1 MQAADL
7 FSGFRVFRAFRGRTD
22 MNLLQAEWLRFIRNP
37 VNLWVIAAF
46 FTLLAASAIW
56 SGLAASEFRGREFIR
71 VYSNDANK
79 LSPTE
84 MHDAPGT
91 GKGSDASKLADSTT
105 VRLPALGGLALSV
118 RQMDLLGSELRIST
132 RSRYTDGRNSDQLFN
147 PMLRELGLLDFAGV
161 LALLLPLTVIALTYG
176 LVQEDRER
184 GVWRLVCA
192 QMSHP
197 WMLVFAALAVRLV
210 MVLMPAVAASLLA
223 FMLDSGSTLYAAMHW
238 LFFVGIFTGVWITIS
253 GLFLLLP
260 VSSGAAAVGLLG
272 VWLITTFAVPAG
284 LSWAANGTLPMPS
297 RLEAIVDIRR
307 VQAQTSKQQA
317 ELLSTWYQAHPE
329 TAPVKEPPREIA
341 GLPANLELD
350 SKVRPLMYRFDEV
363 RKVHFEFMERWSAF
377 SPGLA
382 AVLTADRLA
391 GIDAPRYAEYI
402 QTVNQFEDRW
412 RTFFVPRVMGK
423 RGIAPSDYQQL
434 PVVKPLPM
442 TETVWTVMLRQSLIG
457 IFLLL
462 ITITLRNRFGRP

>member
-1 MQAADL
+1 M
-7 FSGFRVFRAFRGRTD
+7 S
-22 MNLLQAEWLRFIRNP
+22 LLQAEWLRFIRNP

-56 SGLAASEFRGREFIR
+56 SGLAASEFRAKALQPQHQTGNSQ
-71 VYSNDANK
+71 V
-79 LSPTE
+79 PTE

-91 GKGSDASKLADSTT
+91 GKGSYASKLADNTT

-147 PMLRELGLLDFAGV
+147 PLLRELGLLDFASI
-161 LALLLPLTVIALTYG
+161 LALFLPLTVIALTYG

-192 QMSHP
+192 QMPHP
-197 WMLVFAALAVRLV
+197 SLLVFAALAVRLV
-210 MVLMPAVAASLLA
+210 MVLIPALAASLLA
-223 FMLDSGSTLYAAMHW
+223 FMLDSGSTLYAATHW

-260 VSSGAAAVGLLG
+260 VSSGAVAVGLLG
-272 VWLITTFAVPAG
+272 MWLVTTFAVPAG
-284 LSWAANGTLPMPS
+284 LSWGANGMQPMPS

-329 TAPVKEPPREIA
+329 TAPAKEPPREIA

-350 SKVRPLMYRFDEV
+350 SKVRTLMYRFDGV
-363 RKVHFEFMERWSAF
+363 RKAHFEFMERWSAF

-382 AVLTADRLA
+382 VVLTADRLA

-402 QTVNQFEDRW
+402 EAVNQFEDRW
-412 RTFFVPRVMGK
+412 RAFFVPRVMGK
-423 RGIAPSDYQQL
+423 QSMAPSDYQQL
-434 PVVKPLPM
+434 PVVKSLP
-442 TETVWTVMLRQSLIG
+442 TAETVWTVILRQLLLG
-457 IFLLL
+457 VFLLL
-462 ITITLRNRFGRP
+462 VLITLRNRFGRP

>member
-1 MQAADL
+1 MT
-7 FSGFRVFRAFRGRTD
+7 G
-22 MNLLQAEWLRFIRNP
+22 LLQAEWLRFIRNP

-46 FTLLAASAIW
+46 FALLTASAVW
-56 SGLAASEFRGREFIR
+56 SGLAASEFRTRALQPQHQSGSSQVR
-71 VYSNDANK
+71 
-79 LSPTE
+79 TE

-91 GKGSDASKLADSTT
+91 GKGGDTAKPADNTT

-147 PMLRELGLLDFAGV
+147 PLLRELGLLDFASV

-192 QMSHP
+192 QMPHP
-197 WMLVFAALAVRLV
+197 SRLIFAALAVRLG
-210 MVLMPAVAASLLA
+210 MVLMPAAAASLLA
-223 FMLDSGSTLYAAMHW
+223 FMLDSGSTLYAATHW
-238 LFFVGIFTGVWITIS
+238 LVFVSVFAGVWMTIS

-260 VSSGAAAVGLLG
+260 VSSGAAAVSLLG
-272 VWLITTFAVPAG
+272 VWLVTTFAVPAG
-284 LSWAANGTLPMPS
+284 LSWAANGMQPMPS
-297 RLEAIVDIRR
+297 RLTAIVDIRR

-317 ELLSTWYQAHPE
+317 ELLSAWYRAHPE
-329 TAPVKEPPREIA
+329 TAPVKEPSREVA

-363 RKVHFEFMERWSAF
+363 RKAHFEFMERWSAL

-402 QTVNQFEDRW
+402 HAVNQFEDRW
-412 RTFFVPRVMGK
+412 RAFFVPGIMG
-423 RGIAPSDYQQL
+423 RQGMPVADHEQL
-434 PVVKPLPM
+434 PALKPLP
-442 TETVWTVMLRQSLIG
+442 TSETVWTVIVRQSLSG
-457 IFLLL
+457 ILLL
-462 ITITLRNRFGRP
+462 LALITLRKQFERP

>member
-1 MQAADL
+1 MT
-7 FSGFRVFRAFRGRTD
+7 G
-22 MNLLQAEWLRFIRNP
+22 LLQAEWLSFIRNP
-37 VNLWVIAAF
+37 VNLWVVAVYFA
-46 FTLLAASAIW
+46 LLAASAVW

-71 VYSNDANK
+71 VAAIDANTQQGTSK
-79 LSPTE
+79 FAPTE

-91 GKGSDASKLADSTT
+91 GKGGATAKLADSTT

-147 PMLRELGLLDFAGV
+147 PLLRELGLPDFAGV
-161 LALLLPLTVIALTYG
+161 LALLLPLTVIAVTYG

-192 QMSHP
+192 QMPHP
-197 WMLVFAALAVRLV
+197 ARLVFAALAVRLV
-210 MVLMPAVAASLLA
+210 MVLVPAAAASLLA
-223 FMLDSGSTLYAAMHW
+223 FMLDSGASLYAATHW
-238 LFFVGIFTGVWITIS
+238 LIFVSVFAGVWVTIS

-284 LSWAANGTLPMPS
+284 LSWAANGMQPMPS
-297 RLEAIVDIRR
+297 RLTAIVDIRR

-317 ELLSTWYQAHPE
+317 ELLSAWYLAHPE
-329 TAPVKEPPREIA
+329 AAPVKEPSREVA
-341 GLPANLELD
+341 GLPANLEFD

-363 RKVHFEFMERWSAF
+363 RKTHFEFMERWSAL

-402 QTVNQFEDRW
+402 YAVNQFEDRW
-412 RTFFVPRVMGK
+412 RAFFVPGIMG
-423 RGIAPSDYQQL
+423 RQGLSASEYQQQ
-434 PVVKPLPM
+434 PVLEPLPT
-442 TETVWTVMLRQSLIG
+442 TETVWTVIMRQALSG
-457 IFLLL
+457 ILLL
-462 ITITLRNRFGRP
+462 LVLITLRKQFGRP

>member
-1 MQAADL
+1 MI
-7 FSGFRVFRAFRGRTD
+7 S
-22 MNLLQAEWLRFIRNP
+22 LLQAEWLRFIRNP
-37 VNLWVIAAF
+37 VNLWIIAAF
-46 FTLLAASAIW
+46 FALLAASAIW
-56 SGLAASEFRGREFIR
+56 SGLAASEFRAKALPPQQQTGNSQVR
-71 VYSNDANK
+71 S
-79 LSPTE
+79 E
-84 MHDAPGT
+84 MHDAPVI
-91 GKGSDASKLADSTT
+91 GKGGDAPKLADNTS

-147 PMLRELGLLDFAGV
+147 PLLRELGLLDFASI
-161 LALLLPLTVIALTYG
+161 LALLLPLTVIAVTYG

-192 QMSHP
+192 QMPHP
-197 WMLVFAALAVRLV
+197 ARLVFAALAVRLV

-223 FMLDSGSTLYAAMHW
+223 FMLDSGSTLYAATHW
-238 LFFVGIFTGVWITIS
+238 LIFVGVFTGVWMVIS

-284 LSWAANGTLPMPS
+284 LSWAANGLQPMPS
-297 RLEAIVDIRR
+297 RLTAIVDIRR
-307 VQAQTSKQQA
+307 IQAQTSKQQA
-317 ELLSTWYQAHPE
+317 ELLSAWYGAHPE
-329 TAPVKEPPREIA
+329 IAPVKKPPREIA

-363 RKVHFEFMERWSAF
+363 RKAHFEFMERWSAL

-382 AVLTADRLA
+382 AVLTADRLT
-391 GIDAPRYAEYI
+391 GIDAPRYAEHI

-412 RTFFVPRVMGK
+412 RAFFVP
-423 RGIAPSDYQQL
+423 GIMAQQEASALANEQL
-434 PVVKPLPM
+434 PALTPLPE
-442 TETVWTVMLRQSLIG
+442 TETVWTVILRQLMIG
-457 IFLLL
+457 ILLL
-462 ITITLRNRFGRP
+462 WALITLRNQFGKP

>member
-1 MQAADL
+1 MM
-7 FSGFRVFRAFRGRTD
+7 G
-22 MNLLQAEWLRFIRNP
+22 LLQAEWLRFIRNP
-37 VNLWVIAAF
+37 VNLWIIAAF
-46 FTLLAASAIW
+46 FTLLAASALW
-56 SGLAASEFRGREFIR
+56 SGLAASEFRAKALQPQHQTGNSQVR
-71 VYSNDANK
+71 A
-79 LSPTE
+79 E
-84 MHDAPGT
+84 MHDAPAI
-91 GKGSDASKLADSTT
+91 GKAGDTAKLADSTI

-147 PMLRELGLLDFAGV
+147 PLLRELGLLDFASI

-192 QMSHP
+192 QMPRP
-197 WMLVFAALAVRLV
+197 WQLVFAALAVRLAV
-210 MVLMPAVAASLLA
+210 VLMPAVAASLLA
-223 FMLDSGSTLYAAMHW
+223 FMLDSGSTLYATTHW
-238 LFFVGIFTGVWITIS
+238 LIFVGVFTGVWITMS

-272 VWLITTFAVPAG
+272 VWLVTTFAVPAG
-284 LSWAANGTLPMPS
+284 LSWAANGMQPMPS

-317 ELLSTWYQAHPE
+317 ELLSAWYRAHPE
-329 TAPVKEPPREIA
+329 VAPVKEPSREIA

-363 RKVHFEFMERWSAF
+363 RKAHFEFMERWSAL

-382 AVLTADRLA
+382 AVLAADRLA

-402 QTVNQFEDRW
+402 EAANQFEDRW
-412 RTFFVPRVMGK
+412 RVFFVPGIMAQQGIPSSDHQQRPVM
-423 RGIAPSDYQQL
+423 
-434 PVVKPLPM
+434 KPLP
-442 TETVWTVMLRQSLIG
+442 TAETVWTVILRQSLSG
-457 IFLLL
+457 ILLL
-462 ITITLRNRFGRP
+462 LALIILRKQFGRP